1 MPNLKFKRLLI
12 LSNSTKTAN
21 QFEFSETLNL
31 ITAIDNSVGKSTL
44 VKLLFWGIGCE
55 PTLDTNWA
63 TTDSKTIVE
72 FTVDS
77 TLYTVKRYKNN
88 ISLKIDETEFIS
100 YEKITGEYSKK
111 LADILEFKALLPNR
125 SSGLMEVPPPA
136 FYFLPFYIDQKR
148 SWSKAWDNFEK
159 LEQFSNW
166 RSTIVKYH
174 VGLLTPKHFELE
186 NDKAEKKDSKNIVE
200 EQIKK
205 IETTLEIVEDYIPQ
219 INKTVTEAKE
229 FEILTEEIKIDLR
242 KLQEE
247 QEKVLS
253 QITIFN
259 GDRVYLEQQ
268 QIITE
273 KIISELDKDY
283 KFTIENIEEDEVEC
297 PLCGI
302 VHENSIINR
311 TSIMTDKSQAENQ
324 LESILT
330 ELDKVNTK
338 LTKAKIKLT
347 NARESIKQINEKY
360 IINEEPSISQ
370 DSEDDSKKIIETKD
384 IDFNQIIENI
394 AGNSIKK
401 NVLKDKVQKV
411 NSVDT
416 FKKEIRGISK
426 EQKGLITPEDIEEIN
441 NSFSSIFSDYIELLD
456 AEAVNIS
463 DISSPLDYNKVIKE
477 GGAAEGSRAIL
488 AYYLSVF
495 TMVEKYGNEVK
506 SALVIDTPNQQE
518 QSDTNYEKIVN
529 LLTNKT
535 SKKTQVLLCAMENEH
550 LEQFR
555 KKAKIITLTKERL
568 MLKSEYEN
576 VKKVFDGESPAANN
590 VFL

>member
-55 PTLDTNWA
+55 PTLDTNWE
-63 TTDSKTIVE
+63 TVDSKTIVE
-72 FTVDS
+72 FIVDT

-88 ISLKIDETEFIS
+88 ISLKIDKSEFIN
-100 YEKITGEYSKK
+100 YNKITGEYSKK
-111 LADILEFKALLPNR
+111 LAEILQFKALLPNR

-159 LEQFSNW
+159 LEQFANW

-186 NDKAEKKDSKNIVE
+186 NDKALKKDSKKNIE
-200 EQIKK
+200 NQIDK
-205 IETTLEIVEDYIPQ
+205 IETTLEIVKDYIPE
-219 INKTVTEAKE
+219 ITNTITETKE
-229 FEILTEEIKIDLR
+229 FEILTEEIKIDLK

-247 QEKVLS
+247 QEKILS
-253 QITIFN
+253 KITILN

-302 VHENSIINR
+302 AHENSIINR
-311 TSIMTDKSQAENQ
+311 TSILTDKSQAENQ
-324 LESILT
+324 LESILE
-330 ELDKVNTK
+330 ELNKVNKK
-338 LTKAKIKLT
+338 LTKSNKSLSK
-347 NARESIKQINEKY
+347 ARESINQINEKY
-360 IINEEPSISQ
+360 IITEETSNSQ
-370 DSEDDSKKIIETKD
+370 ELENNIQNTS
-384 IDFNQIIENI
+384 IDFNHIIENI

-401 NVLKDKVQKV
+401 NVLKDKAIKV

-416 FKKEIRGISK
+416 LKKDIRKIGKKQK
-426 EQKGLITPEDIEEIN
+426 ELITIEDVEEIN
-441 NSFSSIFSDYIELLD
+441 NSFSLIFSDYIELLD

-463 DISSPLDYNKVIKE
+463 DINSPLDYNKVIKE

-495 TMVEKYGNEVK
+495 TMVETYGNEVK

-518 QSDTNYEKIVN
+518 QSDTNYEKIVS

-535 SKKTQVLLCAMENEH
+535 SKKTQILLCAMENEH

-555 KKAKIITLTKERL
+555 KKAKVITLTKEKL
-568 MLKSEYEN
+568 MLKSEYES
-576 VKKVFDGESPAANN
+576 VKKIFDESSPAANN
-590 VFL
+590 V

>member
-55 PTLDTNWA
+55 PTLDTNWG
-63 TTDSKTIVE
+63 TTDSKTILE
-72 FTVDS
+72 FTVDT
-77 TLYTVKRYKNN
+77 TLYVVKRYKNS
-88 ISLKIDETEFIS
+88 ISLKIEGSEFIN
-100 YEKITGEYSKK
+100 YDKITGEYSKK
-111 LADILEFKALLPNR
+111 LAEILEFKALLPNR

-136 FYFLPFYIDQKR
+136 FYFLPFYIDQRR
-148 SWSKAWDNFEK
+148 SWSKAWDNFEN
-159 LEQFSNW
+159 LEQYSNW

-174 VGLLTPKHFELE
+174 VGLLSPKHFDLE
-186 NDKAEKKDSKNIVE
+186 NDKAENKDLKRVVE
-200 EQIKK
+200 VQIDK

-219 INKTVTEAKE
+219 ITNTITEAKE
-229 FEILTEEIKIDLR
+229 FEILTEEIKIDLQ

-247 QEKVLS
+247 QEKILS
-253 QITIFN
+253 QLTIFN

-268 QIITE
+268 QVITE

-283 KFTIENIEEDEVEC
+283 KFTIENIEDDEVEC

-330 ELDKVNTK
+330 ELDKVNK
-338 LTKAKIKLT
+338 KLT
-347 NARESIKQINEKY
+347 NSNHNLIKARENINHINEKY
-360 IINEEPSISQ
+360 TISEEVSSSQNLEDNSQNSIEKRNIN
-370 DSEDDSKKIIETKD
+370 
-384 IDFNQIIENI
+384 FNQIIENI

-401 NVLKDKVQKV
+401 NVLKDKAQKV

-416 FKKEIRGISK
+416 FKKEIRRIGK
-426 EQKGLITPEDIEEIN
+426 EQKGLITPDDIEEIN

-477 GGAAEGSRAIL
+477 GGAAESSRGIL

-506 SALVIDTPNQQE
+506 SALVIDTPNQHE
-518 QSDTNYEKIVN
+518 QSDTNYEKIVS

-535 SKKTQVLLCAMENEH
+535 SEETQILLCAMENEH
-550 LEQFR
+550 LEQFK
-555 KKAKIITLTKERL
+555 KKAKIITLTKDKL

-576 VKKVFDGESPAANN
+576 VKEIFDGSSPAANN
-590 VFL
+590 V

>member
-72 FTVDS
+72 FIVDT

-88 ISLKIDETEFIS
+88 ISIKIDEGEFIN

-111 LADILEFKALLPNR
+111 LAEILEFKALLPNR

-136 FYFLPFYIDQKR
+136 FYFLPFYIDQKK

-186 NDKAEKKDSKNIVE
+186 NDKAEKKDSKKIVE
-200 EQIKK
+200 AQIEK

-219 INKTVTEAKE
+219 VNNTITEAKE

-247 QEKVLS
+247 QEKILS
-253 QITIFN
+253 QVTIFN

-268 QIITE
+268 QVITE

-324 LESILT
+324 LKSILT
-330 ELDKVNTK
+330 ELDKVNTN
-338 LTKAKIKLT
+338 LTKANIKLT
-347 NARESIKQINEKY
+347 NARESINQINEKY

-370 DSEDDSKKIIETKD
+370 DSEDNSEKIFETKN
-384 IDFNQIIENI
+384 INFNQIIENI
-394 AGNSIKK
+394 AGNSIRK

-416 FKKEIRGISK
+416 FKKEIKGISK
-426 EQKGLITPEDIEEIN
+426 EQKGLITPQDIEEIN

-463 DISSPLDYNKVIKE
+463 DINSPLDYNKVIKE

-555 KKAKIITLTKERL
+555 EKAKIITLTKERL

-576 VKKVFDGESPAANN
+576 VKKIFDGESPAANN
-590 VFL
+590 V

>member
-55 PTLDTNWA
+55 PTLDTNWG
-63 TTDSKTIVE
+63 TTDSKTILE
-72 FTVDS
+72 FTVDT
-77 TLYTVKRYKNN
+77 TLYVVKRYKNS
-88 ISLKIDETEFIS
+88 ISLKIEGSEFIN
-100 YEKITGEYSKK
+100 YDKITGEYSKK
-111 LADILEFKALLPNR
+111 LAEILEFKALLPNR

-136 FYFLPFYIDQKR
+136 FYFLPFYIDQRR
-148 SWSKAWDNFEK
+148 SWSKAWDNFEN
-159 LEQFSNW
+159 LEQYSNW

-174 VGLLTPKHFELE
+174 VGLLSPKHFDLE
-186 NDKAEKKDSKNIVE
+186 NDKAENKDLKRVVE
-200 EQIKK
+200 VQIDK

-219 INKTVTEAKE
+219 ITNTITEAKE
-229 FEILTEEIKIDLR
+229 FEILTEEIKIDLQ
-242 KLQEE
+242 KSQEE
-247 QEKVLS
+247 QEKILS
-253 QITIFN
+253 QLTIFN

-268 QIITE
+268 QVITE

-283 KFTIENIEEDEVEC
+283 KFTIENIEDDEVEC

-324 LESILT
+324 LESILA
-330 ELDKVNTK
+330 ELDKVNK
-338 LTKAKIKLT
+338 KLT
-347 NARESIKQINEKY
+347 NSNHNLIKARENINHINEKY
-360 IINEEPSISQ
+360 TISEEVSSSQNLEDNSQNSIEKRNIN
-370 DSEDDSKKIIETKD
+370 
-384 IDFNQIIENI
+384 FNQIIENI

-401 NVLKDKVQKV
+401 NVLKDKAQKV

-416 FKKEIRGISK
+416 FKKEIRRIGK
-426 EQKGLITPEDIEEIN
+426 EQKGLITPDDIEEIN

-477 GGAAEGSRAIL
+477 GGAAESSRGIL

-506 SALVIDTPNQQE
+506 SALVIDTPNQHE
-518 QSDTNYEKIVN
+518 QSDTNYEKIVS

-535 SKKTQVLLCAMENEH
+535 SEETQILLCAMENEH
-550 LEQFR
+550 LEQFK
-555 KKAKIITLTKERL
+555 KKAKIITLTKDKL

-576 VKKVFDGESPAANN
+576 VKEIFDGSSPAANN
-590 VFL
+590 V

>member
-55 PTLDTNWA
+55 PTLDTNWG
-63 TTDSKTIVE
+63 TTDSKTILE
-72 FTVDS
+72 FTVD
-77 TLYTVKRYKNN
+77 TILYVVKRYKNS
-88 ISLKIDETEFIS
+88 ISLKIQGSEFIH
-100 YEKITGEYSKK
+100 YDKITGEYSKK
-111 LADILEFKALLPNR
+111 LAEILEFKALLPNR

-136 FYFLPFYIDQKR
+136 FYFLPFYIDQRR

-159 LEQFSNW
+159 LEQYTNW
-166 RSTIVKYH
+166 RSTIIKYH
-174 VGLLTPKHFELE
+174 VGLLSPKHFDLE
-186 NDKAEKKDSKNIVE
+186 NDKAENKDLKRVVE
-200 EQIKK
+200 VQIDK

-219 INKTVTEAKE
+219 ITNTITEAKE
-229 FEILTEEIKIDLR
+229 FEILTEEIKIDLK

-247 QEKVLS
+247 QEKILS
-253 QITIFN
+253 QLTIFN

-268 QIITE
+268 QVITE

-283 KFTIENIEEDEVEC
+283 KFTIENIEDDEVEC

-324 LESILT
+324 LESILS
-330 ELDKVNTK
+330 ELDKVNKK
-338 LTKAKIKLT
+338 LTSSNHNLIK
-347 NARESIKQINEKY
+347 ARESINHINEKY
-360 IINEEPSISQ
+360 TISEEVSSSQNLEDNSQNSI
-370 DSEDDSKKIIETKD
+370 EKRN

-401 NVLKDKVQKV
+401 NVLKDKAQKV

-416 FKKEIRGISK
+416 FKKEIRRIGK

-463 DISSPLDYNKVIKE
+463 DINSPLDYNKVIKE
-477 GGAAEGSRAIL
+477 GGAAESSRGIL

-506 SALVIDTPNQQE
+506 SALVIDTPNQHE
-518 QSDTNYEKIVN
+518 QSDTNYEKIVS

-535 SKKTQVLLCAMENEH
+535 SEKTQILLCAMENEH
-550 LEQFR
+550 LEQFK
-555 KKAKIITLTKERL
+555 KKAKIITLTKDKL

-576 VKKVFDGESPAANN
+576 VKEIFDGSSPAANKE
-590 VFL
+590 LW

>member
-12 LSNSTKTAN
+12 LSNSTKSAN

-31 ITAIDNSVGKSTL
+31 ITAVDNSVGKSTL
-44 VKLLFWGIGCE
+44 VKLLFWGVGCE
-55 PTLDTNWA
+55 PTLDTNWS

-72 FTVDS
+72 FAVETEN
-77 TLYTVKRYKNN
+77 YIVKRYKNQV
-88 ISLKIDETEFIS
+88 SLKINDSDYID
-100 YEKITGEYSKK
+100 YEKITGEYSEKI
-111 LADILEFKALLPNR
+111 AEILEFKALLPNR
-125 SSGLMEVPPPA
+125 SSGLMETPPPA

-159 LEQFSNW
+159 LEQFSSW
-166 RSTIVKYH
+166 RSTIIRYH

-186 NDKAEKKDSKNIVE
+186 SDKAEKKDTKKVVQA
-200 EQIKK
+200 QIER
-205 IETTLEIVEDYIPQ
+205 IETTLEVVEEYIPH
-219 INKTVTEAKE
+219 ITNATTEAKE
-229 FEILTEEIKIDLR
+229 FEVLTEEIKVDL
-242 KLQEE
+242 KNLQEE
-247 QEKVLS
+247 QEKILS
-253 QITIFN
+253 QLTSLN

-330 ELDKVNTK
+330 ELDKINKK
-338 LTKAKIKLT
+338 LSNANINLNK
-347 NARESIKQINEKY
+347 ARESILQINEKY
-360 IINEEPSISQ
+360 VINEELPVSQ
-370 DSEDDSKKIIETKD
+370 EIKNENSEKSDEIERKEFN
-384 IDFNQIIENI
+384 FNQIIENI
-394 AGNSIKK
+394 AGNSIKQ
-401 NVLKDKVQKV
+401 NVLKDKIQKV

-416 FKKEIRGISK
+416 LKKDIREIGK
-426 EQKGLITPEDIEEIN
+426 EQKGLITLEDIESIN
-441 NSFSSIFSDYIELLD
+441 SSFSSIFSDYIELLD

-463 DISSPLDYNKVIKE
+463 SIDSPLDYNKVIKE

-495 TMVEKYGNEVK
+495 TMVEEYGNEVK

-529 LLTNKT
+529 LLTNRT
-535 SKKTQVLLCAMENEH
+535 SKKTQILLCAMENEH
-550 LEQFR
+550 LDQFK
-555 KKAKIITLTKERL
+555 KKAKIITLTKDRL
-568 MLKSEYEN
+568 LLKSEYEK
-576 VKKVFDGESPAANN
+576 VKKVFDDK
-590 VFL
+590 

>member
-55 PTLDTNWA
+55 PTLDTNWG

-72 FTVDS
+72 FVVDT

-88 ISLKIDETEFIS
+88 ISLKTDDGEFIN

-111 LADILEFKALLPNR
+111 LAEILEFKALLPNR

-159 LEQFSNW
+159 LDQFSNW

-186 NDKAEKKDSKNIVE
+186 NDKAEKKDLKKIVE
-200 EQIKK
+200 AQIEK
-205 IETTLEIVEDYIPQ
+205 IKTTLEIVEDYIPQ
-219 INKTVTEAKE
+219 INNTITETKE

-268 QIITE
+268 QVITE

-338 LTKAKIKLT
+338 LTKANIKLT
-347 NARESIKQINEKY
+347 NARESINQINEKY
-360 IINEEPSISQ
+360 IINEEPSISL
-370 DSEDDSKKIIETKD
+370 DSEDDSEKIIETKN

-426 EQKGLITPEDIEEIN
+426 EQKGLITPEDVEEIN

-576 VKKVFDGESPAANN
+576 VKKIFDGESPAANN
-590 VFL
+590 V

>member
-55 PTLDTNWA
+55 PTLDTNWG

-72 FTVDS
+72 FIVDT

-88 ISLKIDETEFIS
+88 ISLKIDEGEFLN

-111 LADILEFKALLPNR
+111 LAEILEFKALLPNR

-186 NDKAEKKDSKNIVE
+186 NDKAEKKDSKKIVE
-200 EQIKK
+200 AEIEK
-205 IETTLEIVEDYIPQ
+205 IETTLEMVNDYIPQ
-219 INKTVTEAKE
+219 INNTITEAKE
-229 FEILTEEIKIDLR
+229 FEILTEEIKVDLR

-253 QITIFN
+253 QVTIFN

-268 QIITE
+268 QVITE

-324 LESILT
+324 LESILI
-330 ELDKVNTK
+330 ELEKINSK
-338 LTKAKIKLT
+338 LTKANIKLT
-347 NARESIKQINEKY
+347 NARESINQINEKY
-360 IINEEPSISQ
+360 IINEELPIVKG
-370 DSEDDSKKIIETKD
+370 SEDNSEKIIETKN
-384 IDFNQIIENI
+384 INFNQIIENI
-394 AGNSIKK
+394 AGNSIRK

-416 FKKEIRGISK
+416 FKKEIKGINK
-426 EQKGLITPEDIEEIN
+426 EQKELITPEDIEEIN

-568 MLKSEYEN
+568 MLESKYDD
-576 VKKVFDGESPAANN
+576 VKREFES
-590 VFL
+590 L

>member
-12 LSNSTKTAN
+12 LSNSTKSAN

-31 ITAIDNSVGKSTL
+31 ITAVDNSVGKSTL
-44 VKLLFWGIGCE
+44 VKLLFWGLGCE
-55 PTLDTNWA
+55 PTLDTNWN

-72 FTVDS
+72 FSIDIND
-77 TLYTVKRYKNN
+77 YCVKRYKNQ
-88 ISLKIDETEFIS
+88 ISLKINNEDFVN
-100 YEKITGEYSKK
+100 YEKITGEYSQKV
-111 LADILEFKALLPNR
+111 AEILEFKALLPNR
-125 SSGLMEVPPPA
+125 SSGLMETPPPA

-159 LEQFSNW
+159 LEQYSNW
-166 RSTIVKYH
+166 RSTIIKYH

-186 NDKAEKKDSKNIVE
+186 SEKAKKKDTKKLVQS
-200 EQIKK
+200 QIER
-205 IETTLEIVEDYIPQ
+205 IETTLDVVEEYIPH
-219 INKTVTEAKE
+219 ITNATTETKE
-229 FEILTEEIKIDLR
+229 FELLTEEIKVDL
-242 KLQEE
+242 KNLQEE
-247 QEKVLS
+247 QEKILS
-253 QITIFN
+253 KLTSLN

-297 PLCGI
+297 PLCGV

-324 LESILT
+324 LQSILT
-330 ELDKVNTK
+330 ELDKINKKINNANVK
-338 LTKAKIKLT
+338 LDR
-347 NARESIKQINEKY
+347 ARENIYKINEKY
-360 IINEEPSISQ
+360 VISEELPVS
-370 DSEDDSKKIIETKD
+370 KD
-384 IDFNQIIENI
+384 IESENSVKSAEMEIRDFNFNQIIENI

-401 NVLKDKVQKV
+401 SVLNDKTEKV

-416 FKKEIRGISK
+416 LKKDIRKLGK
-426 EQKGLITPEDIEEIN
+426 EQKGLITLDDIENIN
-441 NSFSSIFSDYIELLD
+441 SSFSSIFSDYIDLLD

-463 DISSPLDYNKVIKE
+463 SIESPLDYNKVIKE

-488 AYYLSVF
+488 AYYLSIF
-495 TMVEKYGNEVK
+495 TMVEEYGNEVK

-529 LLTNKT
+529 LLTNRT
-535 SKKTQVLLCAMENEH
+535 SKKTQILLCAMENEH
-550 LEQFR
+550 LDQFK
-555 KKAKIITLTKERL
+555 KKAKIITLTKDKL
-568 MLKSEYEN
+568 MLKSDYEK
-576 VKKVFDGESPAANN
+576 VKKVFDNK
-590 VFL
+590 

>member
-12 LSNSTKTAN
+12 LSNSTKSAN

-31 ITAIDNSVGKSTL
+31 ITAVDNSVGKSTL

-55 PTLDTNWA
+55 PTLDTNWS

-72 FTVDS
+72 FSVD
-77 TLYTVKRYKNN
+77 TNDYIVKRYKNQ
-88 ISLKIDETEFIS
+88 ISLKIKNEDFVD
-100 YEKITGEYSKK
+100 YEKITGEYSQKV
-111 LADILEFKALLPNR
+111 AEILEFKALLPNR
-125 SSGLMEVPPPA
+125 SSGLMETPPPA

-159 LEQFSNW
+159 LEQYKNW

-186 NDKAEKKDSKNIVE
+186 SEKADKKDTKNLVQS
-200 EQIKK
+200 QIER
-205 IETTLEIVEDYIPQ
+205 IETTLDVVEEYIPHLT
-219 INKTVTEAKE
+219 NATTETKE
-229 FEILTEEIKIDLR
+229 FELLTEEIKVDL
-242 KLQEE
+242 KNLQEE
-247 QEKVLS
+247 QEKILS
-253 QITIFN
+253 QLTSLN

-297 PLCGI
+297 PLCGV

-324 LESILT
+324 LQSILT
-330 ELDKVNTK
+330 ELGKINKKIDNANVKLDK
-338 LTKAKIKLT
+338 
-347 NARESIKQINEKY
+347 ARESILKINEKY
-360 IINEEPSISQ
+360 VISEELPV
-370 DSEDDSKKIIETKD
+370 SKHIENKSLIKSDEKEIKD
-384 IDFNQIIENI
+384 FNFNQIIESI
-394 AGNSIKK
+394 AGNAIKK
-401 NVLKDKVQKV
+401 SVLNDKIEKV

-416 FKKEIRGISK
+416 LKKDIRQLGK
-426 EQKGLITPEDIEEIN
+426 EQKGLITLEDIEKIN

-463 DISSPLDYNKVIKE
+463 SIESPLGYNKIIKE

-488 AYYLSVF
+488 AYYLSIF
-495 TMVEKYGNEVK
+495 TMVEEYGNEVK

-529 LLTNKT
+529 LLTNRT

-550 LEQFR
+550 LDQFR
-555 KKAKIITLTKERL
+555 KKAKIITLTKDRL
-568 MLKSEYEN
+568 LLKSEYEE
-576 VKKVFDGESPAANN
+576 VKKVFDNK
-590 VFL
+590 

>member
-55 PTLDTNWA
+55 PTLDTNWG
-63 TTDSKTIVE
+63 TTDSKTILE
-72 FTVDS
+72 FTVDT
-77 TLYTVKRYKNN
+77 TLYVVKRYKNS
-88 ISLKIDETEFIS
+88 ISLKIEGSEFIN
-100 YEKITGEYSKK
+100 YDKITGEYSKK
-111 LADILEFKALLPNR
+111 LAEILEFKALLPNR

-136 FYFLPFYIDQKR
+136 FYFLPFYIDQRR
-148 SWSKAWDNFEK
+148 SWSKAWDNFEN
-159 LEQFSNW
+159 LEQYSNW

-174 VGLLTPKHFELE
+174 VGLLSPKHFDLE
-186 NDKAEKKDSKNIVE
+186 NDKAENKDLKRVVE
-200 EQIKK
+200 VQIDK

-219 INKTVTEAKE
+219 ITNTITEAKE
-229 FEILTEEIKIDLR
+229 FEILTEEIKIDLQ

-247 QEKVLS
+247 QEKILS
-253 QITIFN
+253 QLTIFN

-268 QIITE
+268 QVITE

-283 KFTIENIEEDEVEC
+283 KFTIENIEDDEVEC

-330 ELDKVNTK
+330 ELDKVNK
-338 LTKAKIKLT
+338 KLT
-347 NARESIKQINEKY
+347 NSNHNLIKARENINHINEKY
-360 IINEEPSISQ
+360 TISEEVSSSQNLEDNSQNSIEKRNIN
-370 DSEDDSKKIIETKD
+370 
-384 IDFNQIIENI
+384 FNQIIENI

-401 NVLKDKVQKV
+401 NVLKDKAQKV

-416 FKKEIRGISK
+416 FKKEIRRIGK

-477 GGAAEGSRAIL
+477 GGAAESSRGIL

-506 SALVIDTPNQQE
+506 SALVIDTPNQHE
-518 QSDTNYEKIVN
+518 QSDTNYEKIVS

-535 SKKTQVLLCAMENEH
+535 SEETQILLCAMENEH
-550 LEQFR
+550 LEQFK
-555 KKAKIITLTKERL
+555 KKAKIITLTKDKL

-576 VKKVFDGESPAANN
+576 VKEIFDGSSPAANN
-590 VFL
+590 V

>member
-1 MPNLKFKRLLI
+1 MLNLKFKRLLI
-12 LSNSTKTAN
+12 LSNSTKSAN

-31 ITAIDNSVGKSTL
+31 ITAVDNSVGKSTL

-55 PTLDTNWA
+55 PTLDTNWS

-72 FTVDS
+72 FSVD
-77 TLYTVKRYKNN
+77 TNDYTVKRYKNQ
-88 ISLKIDETEFIS
+88 ISLKIKDEDFVD
-100 YEKITGEYSKK
+100 YEKITGEYSQKV
-111 LADILEFKALLPNR
+111 AEILEFKALLPNR
-125 SSGLMEVPPPA
+125 STGLMETPPPA

-159 LEQFSNW
+159 LEQYKNW

-186 NDKAEKKDSKNIVE
+186 SKKAEKKDTKNLVQS
-200 EQIKK
+200 QIER
-205 IETTLEIVEDYIPQ
+205 IETTLDVVEEYIPH
-219 INKTVTEAKE
+219 ITNATTETKE
-229 FEILTEEIKIDLR
+229 FELLTEEIKVDL
-242 KLQEE
+242 KNLQEE
-247 QEKVLS
+247 QEKILS
-253 QITIFN
+253 QLTSLN

-283 KFTIENIEEDEVEC
+283 KFTIENIEEDEIEC
-297 PLCGI
+297 PLCGV

-324 LESILT
+324 LQSILT
-330 ELDKVNTK
+330 ELDKINKKIDNANFK
-338 LTKAKIKLT
+338 LDK
-347 NARESIKQINEKY
+347 ARESILKINEKY
-360 IINEEPSISQ
+360 VISEELPVSKHIENTNSVKR
-370 DSEDDSKKIIETKD
+370 DDIEIKD
-384 IDFNQIIENI
+384 FNFNQIIENI
-394 AGNSIKK
+394 AGNAIKK
-401 NVLKDKVQKV
+401 SVLNDKIEKV

-416 FKKEIRGISK
+416 LKKDIRQLGK
-426 EQKGLITPEDIEEIN
+426 EQKGLITLEDIEKIN

-463 DISSPLDYNKVIKE
+463 SIESPLDYNKVIKE

-488 AYYLSVF
+488 AYYLSIF
-495 TMVEKYGNEVK
+495 TMVEEYGNEVK

-529 LLTNKT
+529 LLTNRT
-535 SKKTQVLLCAMENEH
+535 SKKTQILLCAMENEH
-550 LEQFR
+550 LVQFK
-555 KKAKIITLTKERL
+555 KKAKIITLTKDRL
-568 MLKSEYEN
+568 LLKSEYEK
-576 VKKVFDGESPAANN
+576 VKKVFDNK
-590 VFL
+590 

>member
-55 PTLDTNWA
+55 PTLDTSWR

-72 FTVDS
+72 FTVDT
-77 TLYTVKRYKNN
+77 TLYIVKRYKNN
-88 ISLKIDETEFIS
+88 ISLKTDNNAFIN
-100 YEKITGEYSKK
+100 YDKITGEYSKK
-111 LADILEFKALLPNR
+111 LAGILKFKALLPNR
-125 SSGLMEVPPPA
+125 NSGLMEIPPPA

-174 VGLLTPKHFELE
+174 VGLLTSKHFELE
-186 NDKAEKKDSKNIVE
+186 NDKALKKDSKKTIEN
-200 EQIKK
+200 QIEK
-205 IETTLEIVEDYIPQ
+205 IETTIEIVKDYIPE
-219 INKTVTEAKE
+219 IANTITETKE
-229 FEILTEEIKIDLR
+229 FEVLTEEIKIDLR

-247 QEKVLS
+247 QEKILNKL
-253 QITIFN
+253 TILN
-259 GDRVYLEQQ
+259 GERVYLEQQ
-268 QIITE
+268 QVITE

-283 KFTIENIEEDEVEC
+283 KFTIENIEDDEVEC
-297 PLCGI
+297 PLCGV

-324 LESILT
+324 LESILA
-330 ELDKVNTK
+330 ELNKVNIK
-338 LTKAKIKLT
+338 LTKANSSLSK
-347 NARESIKQINEKY
+347 ARENINQINKKY
-360 IINEEPSISQ
+360 TITEETSNSQ
-370 DSEDDSKKIIETKD
+370 DLANNVKNININ
-384 IDFNQIIENI
+384 FNDIIENI

-401 NVLKDKVQKV
+401 NVLKDKADKV
-411 NSVDT
+411 NSVGT
-416 FKKEIRGISK
+416 LKKDIRDIRK
-426 EQKGLITPEDIEEIN
+426 RQKKLITNEDVEEIN

-463 DISSPLDYNKVIKE
+463 DIRSPLDYNKVIKE

-488 AYYLSVF
+488 AYYLSIF
-495 TMVEKYGNEVK
+495 TMVETYGNEVK

-535 SKKTQVLLCAMENEH
+535 SRKTQILLCAMENEH

-555 KKAKIITLTKERL
+555 KKAKIITLTKEKL

-576 VKKVFDGESPAANN
+576 VKKIFERVNPTTNN
-590 VFL
+590 A

>member
-1 MPNLKFKRLLI
+1 MLNLKFKRLLI
-12 LSNSTKTAN
+12 LSNSTKSAN

-31 ITAIDNSVGKSTL
+31 ITAVDNSVGKSTL

-55 PTLDTNWA
+55 PTLDTNWS

-72 FTVDS
+72 FSVD
-77 TLYTVKRYKNN
+77 TNDYTVKRYKNQ
-88 ISLKIDETEFIS
+88 ISLKIKDEDFVD
-100 YEKITGEYSKK
+100 YEKITGEYSQKV
-111 LADILEFKALLPNR
+111 AEILEFKALLPNR
-125 SSGLMEVPPPA
+125 STGLMETPPPA

-159 LEQFSNW
+159 LEQYKNW

-186 NDKAEKKDSKNIVE
+186 SEKAEKKDTKNLVQS
-200 EQIKK
+200 QIER
-205 IETTLEIVEDYIPQ
+205 IETTLDVVEEYIPH
-219 INKTVTEAKE
+219 ITNATTETKE
-229 FEILTEEIKIDLR
+229 FELLTEEIKVDL
-242 KLQEE
+242 KNLQEE
-247 QEKVLS
+247 QEKILS
-253 QITIFN
+253 QLTSLN

-283 KFTIENIEEDEVEC
+283 KFTIENIEEDEIEC
-297 PLCGI
+297 PLCGV

-324 LESILT
+324 LQSILT
-330 ELDKVNTK
+330 ELDKINKKIDNANFK
-338 LTKAKIKLT
+338 LDK
-347 NARESIKQINEKY
+347 ARESILKINEKY
-360 IINEEPSISQ
+360 VISEELPVSKHIENTNSVKR
-370 DSEDDSKKIIETKD
+370 DDIEIKD
-384 IDFNQIIENI
+384 FNFNQIIENI
-394 AGNSIKK
+394 AGNAIKK
-401 NVLKDKVQKV
+401 SVLNDKIEKV

-416 FKKEIRGISK
+416 LKKDIRQLGK
-426 EQKGLITPEDIEEIN
+426 EQKGLITLEDIEKIN

-463 DISSPLDYNKVIKE
+463 SIESPLDYNKVIKE

-488 AYYLSVF
+488 AYYLSIF
-495 TMVEKYGNEVK
+495 TMVEEYGNEVK

-529 LLTNKT
+529 LLTNRT
-535 SKKTQVLLCAMENEH
+535 SKKTQILLCAMENEH
-550 LEQFR
+550 LVQFK
-555 KKAKIITLTKERL
+555 KKAKIITLTKDRL
-568 MLKSEYEN
+568 LLKSEYEK
-576 VKKVFDGESPAANN
+576 VKKVFDNK
-590 VFL
+590 